1 MPEQERGNLIFTR
14 RIGESIVIGENIII
28 TFLGIRADGGVKLGF
43 TAPKEVRIARE
54 EIWEEQ

>member
-1 MPEQERGNLIFTR
+1 MPEQERGNIILTR
-14 RIGESIVIGENIII
+14 RVGESIVIAGNIIV
-28 TFLGIRADGGVKLGF
+28 TFLGIRADGGVRLGF